1 MNLDK
6 SLTVTWD
13 SVSTSLKMRTW
24 LSPRICLV
32 EIVNDSLQ
40 ITFTNYVTKIPR
52 RIIPLCL
59 QLPNMQNISHHSP
72 SLQRIVKDTVEQTRN
87 NLTVQ
92 LCACVWSPNED
103 YLATQQLTLQ
113 FLESLDFKKK
123 LNQKDNRKT
132 HTRKQTLSV
141 HFQKVQSHTRLFPVG
156 RTYLRSPRLTCH
168 FSSENTK
175 TVSKPC

>member
-13 SVSTSLKMRTW
+13 SVSTSLNENW

-32 EIVNDSLQ
+32 EIVNDSLPDPF
-40 ITFTNYVTKIPR
+40 INYVTKIPR

-72 SLQRIVKDTVEQTRN
+72 SLQKDSQRYCRTNKN